1 MIENLRSQFKRYTER
16 LDALSLRER
25 GIIFVAIMVAIYSI
39 AANVLFPPLNTE
51 QARLKKEIAAKRTQT
66 QAFETQ
72 IQAAL
77 AKSAEDPD
85 AANRARLAELEKQLK
100 SIEESLGAI
109 TSRLVP
115 PKEMTRMVEQILA
128 RNRRLEV
135 VRMESLPAEPLRS
148 AGDVPQG
155 LPKGAAAAKT
165 LTAYRHG
172 MRIELKG
179 EYLDVLAYLREL
191 EELPWKV
198 FWGQISLQTEQY
210 PVSRV
215 VLHIYTLSTRE
226 GVIAI

>member
-1 MIENLRSQFKRYTER
+1 MTGNLRLQLKKYMER

-25 GIIFVAIMVAIYSI
+25 GIIFVAVMVAIYSV
-39 AANVLFPPLNTE
+39 AANALFPPLNAE
-51 QARLKKEIAAKRTQT
+51 QTRLTKELATKRTQVQT
-66 QAFETQ
+66 FESQ
-72 IQAAL
+72 IQASL

-85 AANRARLAELEKQLK
+85 AANRLKLAELEKQLK
-100 SIEESLGAI
+100 STEESLSAI

-135 VRMESLPAEPLRS
+135 VRMESLPAEPLRP
-148 AGDVPQG
+148 AGDEARQG
-155 LPKGAAAAKT
+155 TAKGQT
-165 LTAYRHG
+165 RVLTAYRQG

-179 EYLDVLAYLREL
+179 EYLDVLAYLHEL
-191 EELPWKV
+191 EQLPWKV

-226 GVIAI
+226 GVIAL

>member
-1 MIENLRSQFKRYTER
+1 MTGSLRLQLKKYMER

-25 GIIFVAIMVAIYSI
+25 GIIFVAIMVAIYSV
-39 AANVLFPPLNTE
+39 ATNVLFPPLNTE
-51 QARLKKEIAAKRTQT
+51 QARLKKDLAAKRAQVQT
-66 QAFETQ
+66 FETQ
-72 IQAAL
+72 IQGAL

-100 SIEESLGAI
+100 STEETLGAI

-135 VRMESLPAEPLRS
+135 VRLESLPAEPLRPV
-148 AGDVPQG
+148 GDESRQT
-155 LPKGAAAAKT
+155 LAKAPAKIQS
-165 LTAYRHG
+165 AYRQG
-172 MRIELKG
+172 MRIELRG

-198 FWGQISLQTEQY
+198 FWGQVSLQTEQY

-226 GVIAI
+226 GVLAI

>member
-1 MIENLRSQFKRYTER
+1 MIGNMRTLLRKYTDR
-16 LDALSLRER
+16 IDSLSLRER
-25 GIIFVAIMVAIYSI
+25 GIIFIAILVVVYSV
-39 AANVLFPPLNTE
+39 AANILFPPLNAE
-51 QARLKKEIAAKRTQT
+51 QARLKKDLAAKRTQI

-72 IQAAL
+72 IQSAL

-100 SIEESLGAI
+100 STEETLGAI

-135 VRMESLPAEPLRS
+135 VRLESLPAEPLRPVGDESRQTS
-148 AGDVPQG
+148 AKAP
-155 LPKGAAAAKT
+155 AKI
-165 LTAYRHG
+165 LSAYRQG
-172 MRIELKG
+172 MRIELRG

-226 GVIAI
+226 GVLAI

>member
-1 MIENLRSQFKRYTER
+1 MKKYTER

-25 GIIFVAIMVAIYSI
+25 GIIFVAVMTAIYAI
-39 AANVLFPPLNTE
+39 AANVLFPPLNAE
-51 QARLKKEIAAKRTQT
+51 QTRLKKELTAKRTQV
-66 QAFETQ
+66 QAFDTQ

-100 SIEESLGAI
+100 STEESLSAI

-115 PKEMTRMVEQILA
+115 PKEMTQMVEQILA

-135 VRMESLPAEPLRS
+135 IRVESLPAEPLRP
-148 AGDVPQG
+148 AGDESRQG
-155 LPKGAAAAKT
+155 PAKGPTKP

-179 EYLDVLAYLREL
+179 EYLDVLVYLREL
-191 EELPWKV
+191 EELPWKM

>member
-1 MIENLRSQFKRYTER
+1 MIGNVRSLLRKYTDR
-16 LDALSLRER
+16 IDSLSLRER
-25 GIIFVAIMVAIYSI
+25 GIIFIAILVVVYSV
-39 AANVLFPPLNTE
+39 AANLLFPPLNAE
-51 QARLKKEIAAKRTQT
+51 QARLKKDLAAKRTQI

-72 IQAAL
+72 IQGAL

-100 SIEESLGAI
+100 STEETLGAI

-135 VRMESLPAEPLRS
+135 VRLESLPAEPLRPVGDEARQTS
-148 AGDVPQG
+148 AKAP
-155 LPKGAAAAKT
+155 AKI
-165 LTAYRHG
+165 LSAYRHG
-172 MRIELKG
+172 MRIELRG

-226 GVIAI
+226 GVLAI

>member
-1 MIENLRSQFKRYTER
+1 MIGSLLSQIRKYMER
-16 LDALSLRER
+16 LNALSLRER
-25 GIIFVAIMVAIYSI
+25 GIIFAAVMVALYSI
-39 AANVLFPPLNTE
+39 AANVMFPPLNAE
-51 QARLKKEIAAKRTQT
+51 QARLKKELATKRAQIQT
-66 QAFETQ
+66 FETQ

-77 AKSAEDPD
+77 ARSAQDPD
-85 AANRARLAELEKQLK
+85 AANRAKLADLEKQLK
-100 SIEESLGAI
+100 STEESLSAI

-115 PKEMTRMVEQILA
+115 PKEMTQVVEQILA

-135 VRMESLPAEPLRS
+135 IRIESLPAEILRQTADES
-148 AGDVPQG
+148 RQG
-155 LPKGAAAAKT
+155 STKGPVKA

-179 EYLDVLAYLREL
+179 AYLDVLAYLHEL

-226 GVIAI
+226 GVIAL

>member
-1 MIENLRSQFKRYTER
+1 MIGNLRAQLKKYMER

-25 GIIFVAIMVAIYSI
+25 GIIFIAVLVVIYGV
-39 AANVLFPPLNTE
+39 AANVLFPPLNIE
-51 QARLKKEIAAKRTQT
+51 QTRLKKELTAKRTQVQT
-66 QAFETQ
+66 FETQ

-85 AANRARLAELEKQLK
+85 AANRAKLAELEKQLK
-100 SIEESLGAI
+100 STEESLSAI

-115 PKEMTRMVEQILA
+115 PKEMTQMVEQILA

-135 VRMESLPAEPLRS
+135 VRMESLPAAPLQPV
-148 AGDVPQG
+148 GDESRQ
-155 LPKGAAAAKT
+155 GAAKGSTKT

-172 MRIELKG
+172 MRIELQG
-179 EYLDVLAYLREL
+179 GYLDVIMYLREL
-191 EELPWKV
+191 EALPWKV

-210 PVSRV
+210 PVSRI

>member
-1 MIENLRSQFKRYTER
+1 MIGNLRSQLKKYTER

-25 GIIFVAIMVAIYSI
+25 GIIFVAIMVAIYSV

-51 QARLKKEIAAKRTQT
+51 QARLKKELTAKRTQV
-66 QAFETQ
+66 QAFDTQ

-100 SIEESLGAI
+100 STEESLSAI

-115 PKEMTRMVEQILA
+115 PKEMTQVVEQILA

-135 VRMESLPAEPLRS
+135 VRLESLAPELLRPAS
-148 AGDVPQG
+148 DVPQQG
-155 LPKGAAAAKT
+155 LPKGAAART

-172 MRIELKG
+172 MRIELRG

-191 EELPWKV
+191 EGLPWKV